1 MSIVK
6 KILLVLVIITS
17 NSISSQFR
25 IEISD
30 DLLTYYDNKSNEVK
44 ILKKDSILSIN
55 LDSNLL
61 NRSYLNIDESLN
73 FDNGKELIHV
83 ELNGENY
90 FLQSGNG
97 RVYTIKDNRLER
109 LDKSLIDNAFFDSS
123 IFTYND
129 KIFRFGGYGFWTIYN
144 KLIYFDLITN
154 QWELYESENI
164 PLYGTISAF
173 AHLYQNNLYV
183 IGGMKYSED
192 SQNRQIFS
200 NSIMRFN
207 FDKNLWDSN
216 FKFDNDIS
224 LKKINADEDEVLVIA
239 LKSSSTD
246 RVIKSL
252 NFKENKEYTYRSTP
266 FLPSI
271 DMSKD
276 FFKSKDY
283 LVFYT
288 KVNDRSELNI
298 IPSNYLLTEKEYSGK
313 IFKHDYTYL
322 YLILG
327 SIILVIIYLRLFYHR
342 SIKTLI
348 LNQNGIMIKN
358 KFAELDPLSVKLL
371 NIVQSKGNLTT
382 SQLNDIIFN
391 DSLSRASNYSRKNKL
406 LDNINSKF
414 KLISGSNDLLIN
426 KEKSKFDLRME
437 VYKLNQRVRINNNI
451 N

>member
-6 KILLVLVIITS
+6 KILLLLVIITS
-17 NSISSQFR
+17 KSISSQFS

-30 DLLTYYDNKSNEVK
+30 DLLTYYDNKSNAIKV
-44 ILKKDSILSIN
+44 LKKDSILSIDI
-55 LDSNLL
+55 DSNSLI
-61 NRSYLNIDESLN
+61 RSYLNIDDSLN
-73 FDNGKELIHV
+73 FDYGKELIHV

-97 RVYTIKDNRLER
+97 RVYTIIDNRLER
-109 LDKSLIDNAFFDSS
+109 LDKSLIDNSFYDSS
-123 IFTYND
+123 IFTYD
-129 KIFRFGGYGFWTIYN
+129 GKIFRFGGYGFWTIYN
-144 KLIYFDLITN
+144 KLIYFDLITY
-154 QWELYESENI
+154 QWELFESENI
-164 PLYGTISAF
+164 PLNGTISAL
-173 AHLYQNNLYV
+173 AHVYQNNLYM
-183 IGGMKYSED
+183 IGGMIYSEN
-192 SQNRQIFS
+192 SPNTQIFS

-224 LKKINADEDEVLVIA
+224 IKKIKADEDEVLVII

-252 NFKENKEYTYRSTP
+252 NFKENREYTYQSTP

-271 DMSKD
+271 DISKD
-276 FFKSKDY
+276 FFQSKNN

-298 IPSNYLLTEKEYSGK
+298 IPSNYLLTGKEYSGEILK
-313 IFKHDYTYL
+313 QDYTYL

-327 SIILVIIYLRLFYHR
+327 LIILVIIYLRLFYYKR
-342 SIKTLI
+342 IETLI

-414 KLISGSNDLLIN
+414 KLISGRNDLLIN

-437 VYKLNQRVRINNNI
+437 VYRLNQRVRINNNI